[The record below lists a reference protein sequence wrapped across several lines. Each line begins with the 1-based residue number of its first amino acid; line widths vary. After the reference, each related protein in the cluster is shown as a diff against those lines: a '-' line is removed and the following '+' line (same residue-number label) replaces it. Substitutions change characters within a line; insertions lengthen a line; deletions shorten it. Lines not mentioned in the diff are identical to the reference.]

1 MGLKLKS
8 TIGAVVCS
16 AVLSSGA
23 IAESHSVAKIYE
35 KRGAFEEVRQDVA
48 DAIINRGFVIDYTAR
63 IGDMLRRTAKDLG
76 AEKEVYTAA
85 EAVHFCS
92 AKLSREMVEADPAN
106 IVLCPYI
113 LVVYELAGKPGI
125 IYVAYRRMPVGK
137 SEQGKKAL
145 AEVERVLDEIASKA
159 TR

>member
-1 MGLKLKS
+1 MGLKR
-8 TIGAVVCS
+8 TIGVVVCS
-16 AVLSSGA
+16 VALSSGA

-35 KRGAFEEVRQDVA
+35 KRGAFEDVRQDVA

-63 IGDMLRRTAKDLG
+63 IGEMLRRTGKDLG

-85 EAVHFCS
+85 DAIHFCS

-125 IYVAYRRMPVGK
+125 VHVAYRRMPVAP
-137 SEQGKKAL
+137 SERGKKAL
-145 AEVERVLDEIASKA
+145 AGIEKVLDEIASKA